1 MIYKEYADMSKPNE
15 LIIDKAEYIKILK
28 EADQLLLHNH
38 DDLATLSLFL
48 IKKALGKDVQ
58 GDRIYRP
65 TY

>member
-15 LIIDKAEYIKILK
+15 LIIPKYY
-28 EADQLLLHNH
+28 LLPNH
-38 DDLATLSLFL
+38 DDLTTLSLFL